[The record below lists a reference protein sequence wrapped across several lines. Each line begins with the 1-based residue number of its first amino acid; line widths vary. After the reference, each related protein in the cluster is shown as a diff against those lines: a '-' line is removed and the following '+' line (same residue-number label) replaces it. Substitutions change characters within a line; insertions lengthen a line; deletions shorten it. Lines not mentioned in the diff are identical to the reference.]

1 MIWLDLF
8 LQCFVQG
15 LAWCAAVL
23 ATAAAVLAVARI
35 GWAIYVRVPLR
46 RDRS

>member
-23 ATAAAVLAVARI
+23 MTAGVLFAVVRI